1 MPAFPSPPERL
12 PDLRPD
18 DVAEIDGRVWRVYF
32 SAGAY
37 PGTWRT
43 FRSYGPV
50 VGGRF
55 DHHEPPKSSSTSRA
69 VLYGAHGS
77 TAIETCLAEVFQG
90 TRVIDRHDRAPY
102 LAAFRLERP
111 LRLLDLRDSWPARA
125 GVTQIIN
132 SGSHTR
138 AQAWSREIYLNYPD
152 LDGMLYPS
160 AASGIS
166 GANIMLYE
174 RAATALP
181 SRPLFNEALSHTGL
195 VLPLR
200 RAAYRFGYFL
210 L

>member
-18 DVAEIDGRVWRVYF
+18 DVAEIAGHLWRVYF
-32 SAGAY
+32 SAGAH

-55 DHHEPPKSSSTSRA
+55 DHHVPPKSSSTSRA
-69 VLYGAHGS
+69 VLYAAIGPR
-77 TAIETCLAEVFQG
+77 AIETCLAEVFQG

-102 LAAFRLERP
+102 LAAFQLVRQV
-111 LRLLDLRDSWPARA
+111 RLLDLRDSWPARA
-125 GVTQIIN
+125 GVTQILN
-132 SGSHTR
+132 SGSHTQ
-138 AQAWSREIYLNYPD
+138 AQAWSRQVFLSYPD
-152 LDGMLYPS
+152 LDGVLYPS

-166 GANIMLYE
+166 GANIMLFE
-174 RAATALP
+174 RAAPALP
-181 SRPLFNEALSHTGL
+181 PRPLFNEALSHTGL